1 MCYTFIG
8 EIKVAEKNTYFISCW
23 HCRASFNV
31 FDTSFCSHFEPTPIC
46 LYCFRCSCDASRGH
60 KTSILENAPPEY
72 IEWRNLSLGGKEL
85 KLGEILL
92 NAGRISKQDLAL
104 AIEKQKVTNEK
115 LGEVF
120 LKMGFISPEDL
131 ELFLVDQKV
140 VDKIKLGDFLP
151 DSELV
156 EKIGTE
162 FCLKRKMVPIE
173 YYEID
178 EKKILKFALL
188 SRDDLMRI
196 KINNELSDYILL
208 PYFADKEE
216 MEILLKKIKAIREVE
231 DILEL
236 K

>member
-1 MCYTFIG
+1 M
-8 EIKVAEKNTYFISCW
+8 AEDSIYYISCW

-31 FDTSFCSHFEPTPIC
+31 FDTTFCGHFEPTPLC
-46 LYCFRCSCDASRGH
+46 LYCFRCCCDAPKGH
-60 KTSILENAPPEY
+60 RAGILENAPPEY
-72 IEWRNLSLGGKEL
+72 IEWRKLSLGGKEL

-92 NAGRISKQDLAL
+92 KAGKISKQELGL
-104 AIEKQKVTNEK
+104 AIEKQKITNEK

-131 ELFLVDQKV
+131 ELYLMDQKV
-140 VDKIKLGDFLP
+140 VEGIKLGDSLP
-151 DSELV
+151 DPDLI

-162 FCLKRKMVPIE
+162 FCLKRKMIPIE
-173 YYEID
+173 FWEID

-196 KINNELSDYILL
+196 KINNELADYILI

-216 MEILLKKIKAIREVE
+216 MEVLLKKVKAIQEVE